1 MSGIVDVKF
10 PILKEK
16 KTTQIFRLLLSSF
29 VYYGAVT
36 SVVALVSKH
45 SAGVIFLVA
54 LTPGWLVM
62 VMNMVMLRAAMKLRV
77 LSVTWLNGHVGSLA
91 VPRRQLPAHLLLAT
105 FLCYGKNAAPD
116 GWPGG
121 GEP

>member
-62 VMNMVMLRAAMKLRV
+62 VMNMVIRHETPRPFSNMVERA
-77 LSVTWLNGHVGSLA
+77 
-91 VPRRQLPAHLLLAT
+91 RR
-105 FLCYGKNAAPD
+105 K
-116 GWPGG
+116 PGG
-121 GEP
+121 SSPPTSSTSPPRNFPVLR